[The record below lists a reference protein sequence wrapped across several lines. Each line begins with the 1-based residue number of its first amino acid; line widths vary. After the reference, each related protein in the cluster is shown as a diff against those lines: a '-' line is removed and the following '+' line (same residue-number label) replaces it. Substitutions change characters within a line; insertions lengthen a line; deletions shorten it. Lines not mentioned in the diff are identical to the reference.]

1 LTSRAI
7 ILSCII
13 IAIALVTNW
22 FLDDSS
28 PLPDTDDLTRNDADL
43 YMLDATIKQ
52 FSDDGKLHHE
62 LSAQRFTHFPLTDW
76 TTLVSPNIVLFSDDA
91 IPWAITAEQ
100 GRMITNSS
108 FREEVVELWGNVLAV
123 KQNPDGSFVNIQT
136 QELTVYPERDYAETD
151 KKVYIDDNSG
161 RTTAAA
167 MQASFV
173 EGKFSFS
180 SGALDRV
187 RTLFI
192 PAHRR

>member
-1 LTSRAI
+1 MTSRAI

>member
-1 LTSRAI
+1 
-7 ILSCII
+7 
-13 IAIALVTNW
+13 
-22 FLDDSS
+22 
-28 PLPDTDDLTRNDADL
+28 
-43 YMLDATIKQ
+43 
-52 FSDDGKLHHE
+52 
-62 LSAQRFTHFPLTDW
+62 
-76 TTLVSPNIVLFSDDA
+76 
-91 IPWAITAEQ
+91 
-100 GRMITNSS
+100 MITNSS

>member
-1 LTSRAI
+1 MTSRAI

-22 FLDDSS
+22 FLDDGS
-28 PLPDTDDLTRNDADL
+28 PLQDTDDLTRNDADL

-62 LSAQRFTHFPLTDW
+62 LSAARFTHFPLTDW
-76 TTLVSPNIVLFSDDA
+76 TTLVSPNIILLSDDA
-91 IPWAITAEQ
+91 IPWAITAEH

-108 FREEVVELWGNVLAV
+108 FREEVVELWGNVLAI
-123 KQNPDGSFVNIQT
+123 KQNPDGSFINIQT
-136 QELTVYPERDYAETD
+136 QELTVYPERDYAETET
-151 KKVYIDDNSG
+151 KVYIDDNSG

-173 EGKFSFS
+173 EGKFAFS
-180 SGALDRV
+180 SGALERV

>member
-1 LTSRAI
+1 MTSRAI

-91 IPWAITAEQ
+91 IPWAITVEQ